1 MEKEIGETMM
11 SDFDLEGKNKLQKLS
26 YYLRCYGFLYT
37 VRKAMRKIGIPVSEE
52 SEYMT
57 WLRGNVASKVEL
69 SAQRKDALSE
79 RLSFV
84 IVSER
89 GTNAELAGWKKQ
101 TCRRISF
108 AEVNEDASLSDLL
121 KENEG
126 DVFVFSGRDIK
137 VPPEYLYEV
146 TLAICG
152 QASLH
157 VSKLRPENAAPV
169 DLVYTDEDNCA
180 DQRRLRPFFKPDA
193 SLCLLLNFP
202 YLGRCFAVRRTLL
215 EETAKKPADAPG
227 LYGNDWYD
235 LSLQAFRHAKHIFH
249 IPKPLFSNLV
259 KKEEKNRFVCG
270 RSKKNAECLTHYLKS
285 ENISGRVLKSDVP
298 GFFHVAYEL
307 AQEPL
312 VSIIIPNKDHSE
324 DLKKCLDSLKLSDY
338 GNYEVIIAENN
349 SKKRETIDY
358 YKKAMAEDPRIHV
371 VVYKGEF
378 NYSAINNFAV
388 KRSKGKLL
396 LFLNNDTE
404 FIGRRALRE
413 LVTSVVKPDAGVSG
427 AMLYYGDKT
436 IQHAGVIIG
445 MGGFAAH
452 ALWSLTDRDERYY
465 PFSLCE
471 REVSAVTGA
480 CLMTRRSVYEEVGGM
495 GEDFV
500 VALNDIDFCMKVRA
514 AGYKIIFNP
523 YARLYHY
530 ESKSRGYEDTEEKQE
545 RFKKE
550 IARFQEKWETEIAE
564 GDPCYSPNLTLHRAD
579 YSMDI

>member
-1 MEKEIGETMM
+1 MEKEIGEGMI

-26 YYLRCYGFLYT
+26 YYLRCYGLSYT
-37 VRKAMRKIGIPVSEE
+37 VRKAMRKLGIPVSEE
-52 SEYMT
+52 SEYMS
-57 WLRGNVASKVEL
+57 WLRGNMASKVEL
-69 SAQRKDALSE
+69 SAQRKDPLSA

-89 GTNAELAGWKKQ
+89 GTAAEQAGWKKQ
-101 TCRRISF
+101 TCKKLSF
-108 AEVNEDASLSDLL
+108 ASVDEDMTLAELL
-121 KENEG
+121 EQNPG

-146 TLAICG
+146 TLAVCG
-152 QASLH
+152 QANLH
-157 VSKLRPENAAPV
+157 VSKLRPENTDYV

-180 DQRRLRPFFKPDA
+180 DGRRLRPYFKPDA
-193 SLCLLLNFP
+193 SLNLLLNFP
-202 YLGRCFAVRRTLL
+202 YLGRCFAVKRNLL
-215 EETAKKPADAPG
+215 ETMARTKDAPA
-227 LYGNDWYD
+227 LYNNDWYD
-235 LSLQAFRHAKHIFH
+235 LSLQAFRHAKHICH

-259 KKEEKNRFVCG
+259 SKEEKNMFVRS
-270 RSKKNAECLTHYLKS
+270 RSKRAAACIRHYLKS
-285 ENISGRVLKSDVP
+285 ENISGRVLRSDVQ
-298 GFFHVAYEL
+298 GFFHVVYEL

-312 VSIIIPNKDHSE
+312 VSIIIPNKDHIE
-324 DLKKCLDSLKLSDY
+324 DLRLCMDSLKNSDY
-338 GNYEVIIAENN
+338 GHYEVIIAENG
-349 SKKRETIDY
+349 SEDPETFAY
-358 YKKAMAEDPRIHV
+358 YKRLMAEDPRIHV
-371 VVYKGEF
+371 AVWRGEF

-388 KRSKGKLL
+388 QKSKGELL

-413 LVTSVVKPDAGVSG
+413 LVISVVKPGVGACG

-480 CLMTRRSVYEEVGGM
+480 CLMTRRSVYDEAGGM

-500 VALNDIDFCMKVRA
+500 VALNDIDFCMKVRSL
-514 AGYKIIFNP
+514 GYQILWNP

-530 ESKSRGYEDTEEKQE
+530 ESKSRGYEDTEEKQK
-545 RFKKE
+545 RFQKE
-550 IARFQEKWETEIAE
+550 IERFQEKWETEILE

>member
-1 MEKEIGETMM
+1 MIN
-11 SDFDLEGKNKLQKLS
+11 DFELEGKNKLQKIS
-26 YYLRCYGFLYT
+26 YYLRCYGMAYT
-37 VRKAMRKIGIPVSEE
+37 ARKAMRKLGIPVSEE

-69 SAQRKDALSE
+69 SAQKKDPLSV

-89 GTNAELAGWKKQ
+89 GTGADQAGWKKQ
-101 TCRRISF
+101 TCKRVAYASV
-108 AEVNEDASLSDLL
+108 EEGASLSKLL
-121 KENEG
+121 DENEG

-152 QASLH
+152 QANLH
-157 VSKLRPENAAPV
+157 VSKLRPENNDPV

-180 DQRRLRPFFKPDA
+180 EGRRLRPFFKPDA
-193 SLCLLLNFP
+193 SLNLLLNFP

-215 EETAKKPADAPG
+215 EAMAKTSEAPV

-235 LSLQAFRHAKHIFH
+235 LSLQAFRHARHIYH
-249 IPKPLFSNLV
+249 IPKPLFSNIV
-259 KKEEKNRFVCG
+259 AKEEKNMFV
-270 RSKKNAECLTHYLKS
+270 RSKSKQTAVCLMHYLKS

-298 GFFHVAYEL
+298 GFFHIVYEL
-307 AQEPL
+307 AKEPL
-312 VSIIIPNKDHSE
+312 VSVIIPNKDHVE
-324 DLKKCLDSLKLSDY
+324 DLKHCLDSLKRNDY
-338 GNYEVIIAENN
+338 GNYEVIIVENN
-349 SKKRETIDY
+349 SEDPETFAF
-358 YKKAMAEDPRIHV
+358 YKKEMADDPRIHV
-371 VVYKGEF
+371 AVWKDEF
-378 NYSAINNFAV
+378 NYAAINNFAV
-388 KRSKGKLL
+388 GKSKGDLI

-413 LVTSVVKPDAGVSG
+413 LAISVLKPGVGACG
-427 AMLYYGDKT
+427 AMLYYGDRT

-445 MGGFAAH
+445 LGGFAAH

-480 CLMTRRSVYEEVGGM
+480 CLMVQRSVFEQAGGM
-495 GEDFV
+495 SEGFA
-500 VALNDIDFCMKVRA
+500 VALNDVDFCMKIRA
-514 AGYKIIFNP
+514 LGYKILWNP
-523 YARLYHY
+523 YARLFHY
-530 ESKSRGYEDTEEKQE
+530 ESKSRGYEDTEEKQR
-545 RFKKE
+545 RFQKE
-550 IARFQEKWETEIAE
+550 IQRFQTKWETEILE